1 MKLSKE
7 KNNKQI
13 LRVLLLQI
21 ILIDTASTVV
31 LTVNVLFLLPVLSV
45 RNRILKIL
53 DIDKRWN
60 TTAW

>member
-13 LRVLLLQI
+13 LRVILLQI

-45 RNRILKIL
+45 RNVY
-53 DIDKRWN
+53 
-60 TTAW
+60 

>member
-45 RNRILKIL
+45 RNSILKIL

>member
-13 LRVLLLQI
+13 LRVILLQI

-45 RNRILKIL
+45 RTSILKIL

>member
-13 LRVLLLQI
+13 LRVILLQI

-45 RNRILKIL
+45 RRSILKTL

>member
-45 RNRILKIL
+45 RTSILKIL

>member
-13 LRVLLLQI
+13 LRVILLQI

-45 RNRILKIL
+45 RTSILKIL

-60 TTAW
+60 TTA

>member
-13 LRVLLLQI
+13 LRVILLQI

-45 RNRILKIL
+45 RRSILEIL

>member
-45 RNRILKIL
+45 RTSILKIL

-60 TTAW
+60 TTA

>member
-13 LRVLLLQI
+13 LRVILLQI

-45 RNRILKIL
+45 RRSILAIL